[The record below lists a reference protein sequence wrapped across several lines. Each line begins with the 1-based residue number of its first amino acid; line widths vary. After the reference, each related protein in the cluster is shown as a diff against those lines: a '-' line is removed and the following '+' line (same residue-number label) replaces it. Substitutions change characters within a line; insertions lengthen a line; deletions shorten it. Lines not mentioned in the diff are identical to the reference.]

1 MSSKTLMNNIEL
13 YFHPNLYN
21 ISIFNMHLAQNH
33 LINLLECY
41 SKNKSHH
48 LYSLCFKS

>member
-1 MSSKTLMNNIEL
+1 MSLKLLMNNIEL
-13 YFHPNLYN
+13 YLHPNLYN
-21 ISIFNMHLAQNH
+21 ISIFHLDLAQNH
-33 LINLLECY
+33 LINLIEYY

>member
-1 MSSKTLMNNIEL
+1 MSSKLLMNNIEL
-13 YFHPNLYN
+13 YLHPNLYN
-21 ISIFNMHLAQNH
+21 ISIFHLDLAQNH
-33 LINLLECY
+33 LINLIEYY